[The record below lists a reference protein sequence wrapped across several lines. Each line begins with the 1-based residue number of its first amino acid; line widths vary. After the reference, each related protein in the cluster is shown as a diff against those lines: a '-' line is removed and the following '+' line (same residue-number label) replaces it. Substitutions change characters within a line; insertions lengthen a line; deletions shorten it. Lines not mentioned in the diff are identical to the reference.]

1 MSLMQL
7 PRQEYRIME
16 KQLLNHPWNL
26 DFKPEKSN
34 TVKKGTKTQK
44 KKMDVILHLN
54 DKKCNVPER
63 TGH

>member
-1 MSLMQL
+1 
-7 PRQEYRIME
+7 ME

-34 TVKKGTKTQK
+34 TVKKGTKTQE